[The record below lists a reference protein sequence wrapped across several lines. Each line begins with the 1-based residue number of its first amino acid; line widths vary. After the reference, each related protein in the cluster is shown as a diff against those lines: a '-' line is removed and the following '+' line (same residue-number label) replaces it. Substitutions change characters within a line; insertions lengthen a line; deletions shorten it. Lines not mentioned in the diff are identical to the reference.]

1 MFNVDD
7 PQQII
12 VHSVSIHNHPPNVE
26 AAQRHRQVEQ
36 LFDQIRYNLAQRV
49 HQIYRDVLVNAAA
62 AAAEQNQKPVNLR
75 YGSIRSQLNRVR
87 NALLVTK
94 KW

>member
-12 VHSVSIHNHPPNVE
+12 IHNVSIHNHPPNVE
-26 AAQRHRQVEQ
+26 AAPRHRLVQHMR
-36 LFDQIRYNLAQRV
+36 DQIRENPVQRV

-62 AAAEQNQKPVNLR
+62 VAAA
-75 YGSIRSQLNRVR
+75 
-87 NALLVTK
+87 
-94 KW
+94 